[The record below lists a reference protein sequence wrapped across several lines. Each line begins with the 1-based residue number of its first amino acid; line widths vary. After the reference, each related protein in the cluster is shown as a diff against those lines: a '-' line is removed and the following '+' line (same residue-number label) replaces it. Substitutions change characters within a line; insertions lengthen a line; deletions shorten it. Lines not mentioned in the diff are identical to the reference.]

1 MLEDELITYRT
12 NRDNGHRVD
21 FDYIYQQ
28 SRLHTNWVNPADD
41 IDNKL
46 YFLNQFRCRL
56 PYAIANE
63 LLPVLE
69 NAAPLFAQVQA
80 VEIQDL
86 NEREKVYPVIRE
98 IFNTLR
104 CGARNFQETA
114 TGKFMHMTC
123 PNLFTMIDSV
133 IAGHMQ
139 RNGIIH
145 HYFRYS
151 DDYIRLL
158 EYYRNEIN
166 ELIEDI
172 MQIHEFNRLDAI
184 NRIMEMDAFAEGS
197 ILRIID
203 KNFYWLATH

>member
-1 MLEDELITYRT
+1 MREVELITYQT
-12 NRDNGHRVD
+12 TANNGIRVD
-21 FDYIYQQ
+21 YDYFYQQ
-28 SRLHTNWVNPADD
+28 SRLHTNWANPVAD
-41 IDNKL
+41 IGNKL

-56 PYAIANE
+56 PYSIADD

-80 VEIQDL
+80 VEIQNL
-86 NEREKVYPVIRE
+86 NEREEVHPVIQE

-104 CGARNFQETA
+104 GGTRNFQETA

-133 IAGHMQ
+133 IAGYMQ
-139 RNGIIH
+139 HNGVIH
-145 HYFRYS
+145 HYFTTS
-151 DDYIRLL
+151 EDYIRLL
-158 EYYRNEIN
+158 EYYGNEIN

-172 MQIHEFNRLDAI
+172 MQTHGVDRLEAI
-184 NRIMEMDAFAEGS
+184 NRIRENDIYAVGS

-203 KNFYWLATH
+203 KHFYWLATH